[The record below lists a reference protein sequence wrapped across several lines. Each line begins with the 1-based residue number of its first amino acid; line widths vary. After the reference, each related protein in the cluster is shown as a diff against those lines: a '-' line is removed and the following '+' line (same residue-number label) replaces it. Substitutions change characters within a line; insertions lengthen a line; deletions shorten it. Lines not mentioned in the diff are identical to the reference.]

1 MTLYIIIAFIAILI
15 GMAISVYAFGTG
27 SKRKK
32 IFQDIYFTVEADHDN
47 AWEEQA
53 QNEVLNSLTGDAENG
68 LVFTPAEDNSSLSA
82 DVVNQSGVELP
93 ETGGIGTTL
102 FYTFGAILVMGAA
115 VLLVTKKRMSIAE

>member
-1 MTLYIIIAFIAILI
+1 MN
-15 GMAISVYAFGTG
+15 
-27 SKRKK
+27 K
-32 IFQDIYFTVEADHDN
+32 IEYPRLGESIHKTVLRN
-47 AWEEQA
+47 G
-53 QNEVLNSLTGDAENG
+53 LTGDAENG

-102 FYTFGAILVMGAA
+102 FYTFGAIMVLAAA